1 MRNTCIKGI
10 CVAFILAM
18 LFAFESERKDYFWLG
33 YLAGVLFGMI
43 TGLLAI
49 EPMKGRIVE
58 GTLTGK
64 RTLDRGFRTYLVLAV
79 PLDFEFRT
87 YWKSYLVIAL
97 SLVISCLLANELLHS
112 MTVFFGFMA
121 GQFAGIMLCIFAWVL
136 LYEKR
141 HNVGLTVKD
150 TKP

>member
-1 MRNTCIKGI
+1 MFA
-10 CVAFILAM
+10 V
-18 LFAFESERKDYFWLG
+18 LFAFESERRDYFCMG

-49 EPMKGRIVE
+49 GPMKGRIVE
-58 GTLTGK
+58 GKFIGK
-64 RTLDRGFRTYLVLAV
+64 RTLDFEFRTYLVLAV

-87 YWKSYLVIAL
+87 YWKSYLVIAI
-97 SLVISCLLANELLHS
+97 SLVISYLLANELLHS
-112 MTVFFGFMA
+112 MAVFFGFMA
-121 GQFAGIMLCIFAWVL
+121 GQFAGMMLCIFAWVL

-141 HNVGLTVKD
+141 HNVRLTIED